1 MCRSHVDDESTPC
14 IVCAVVDIRAWW
26 GAVVVATPVIVIDS
40 EFATESM
47 KVDKRNLCDDD
58 CLR

>member
-1 MCRSHVDDESTPC
+1 MSEPCRRRVDT
-14 IVCAVVDIRAWW
+14 VCAVVDIRGWW